1 MNRERQLSP
10 LDRVIR
16 GLDEGLRTL
25 CADPT
30 PTARPTP
37 EPEDESRALDASER
51 RHAAGLMRIN
61 HAGEIAAQALYQAQ
75 ALTARDPE
83 VATRMQHSA
92 DEEIDHLAWCQ
103 IRLEELDS
111 RTSRLAPLWYLGS
124 FGVGTLAGIAGDRW
138 SLGFVGETE
147 RQVCQ
152 HLEDHMERL
161 PEGDERSRAILRR
174 MHAEEQEHGDAAMDA
189 GGSELPE
196 AVRTLMWASSRVMTT
211 LAYRI

>member
-1 MNRERQLSP
+1 MSHTEASP
-10 LDRVIR
+10 LDRLIR
-16 GLDEGLRTL
+16 SLDEGLRTL

-37 EPEDESRALDASER
+37 EPEGDSRELDDQER

-75 ALTARDPE
+75 ALTARDTE
-83 VATRMQHSA
+83 VAKRMQHSA

-103 IRLEELDS
+103 IRLEELGS
-111 RTSRLAPLWYLGS
+111 GPSRLAPLWYAGA
-124 FGVGTLAGIAGDRW
+124 FGVGTLAGLAGDRW

-152 HLEDHMERL
+152 HLEDHMQHL
-161 PEGDERSRAILRR
+161 PEGDERSRAILRQ
-174 MHAEEQEHGDAAMDA
+174 MHVEEQEHGDAAMDA

-196 AVRTLMWASSRVMTT
+196 AIRTLMWASSRVMTT
-211 LAYRI
+211 LAYRF